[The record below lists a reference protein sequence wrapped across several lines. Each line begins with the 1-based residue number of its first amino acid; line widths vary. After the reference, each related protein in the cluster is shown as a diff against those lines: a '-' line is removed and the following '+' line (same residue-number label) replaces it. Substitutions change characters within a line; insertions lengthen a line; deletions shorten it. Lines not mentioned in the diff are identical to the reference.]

1 MLPLQP
7 GWHDND
13 LFKMNQIERAKIQE
27 HVARKLGLPLKH
39 SGSEVT
45 AALGVHWA
53 YEVSGV
59 QPYTPTAAEKM
70 VGNYK
75 GNLDKKPVRGSKDSE
90 ADNKNK
96 LMTWQ
101 QDVDTLCSW
110 STVLNA
116 DQTSWECPNGP
127 WNVGYIELLRSKLEN
142 GEMKWDKTI
151 ERKAGGINIHD
162 TIDFAN
168 LKLTVANS
176 ASLMSLISLVV
187 GHVEHV
193 LKPSSTTTCQYV

>member
-1 MLPLQP
+1 
-7 GWHDND
+7 
-13 LFKMNQIERAKIQE
+13 
-27 HVARKLGLPLKH
+27 
-39 SGSEVT
+39 
-45 AALGVHWA
+45 
-53 YEVSGV
+53 
-59 QPYTPTAAEKM
+59 
-70 VGNYK
+70 
-75 GNLDKKPVRGSKDSE
+75 
-90 ADNKNK
+90 
-96 LMTWQ
+96 MTWQ
-101 QDVDTLCSW
+101 QDVDTMCSW
-110 STVLNA
+110 STVIN
-116 DQTSWECPNGP
+116 DGQTSWECPNGP
-127 WNVGYIELLRSKLEN
+127 WNVGYIELLRSKIEN